1 MVPREPLIRLR
12 EYLANV
18 GRTSLPN
25 YNRIIE
31 GCPNFHRLNDSDE
44 RSYVKGCFH
53 QFVFF
58 PWNQDIF
65 RVFDLFRNVF
75 HLKNRL
81 SLIEPDKFL
90 GRTPEDECTS
100 RVAFQFYPSGQG
112 FLNRHQDPVNYH
124 QLTVPTVVMS
134 QKGIDFKGGGAYVE
148 TASNQRLILDDTADI
163 GDVIYFN
170 AEVVHGVEKID
181 PDDGQSHWLDF
192 KGRWMAL
199 VAVNKLESNSRIN
212 NAIDLDLEG
221 RR

>member
-1 MVPREPLIRLR
+1 MFSRDIITLTVTPRIGDDGLLRKIREGLLQGDTFIVKGMVAREPLIRLR
-12 EYLANV
+12 DYLATI

-25 YNRIIE
+25 YLRINE

-90 GRTPEDECTS
+90 GRKPEDECTS
-100 RVAFQFYPSGQG
+100 RVAFQFYPRGQG

-124 QLTVPTVVMS
+124 QLTVPTVVM
-134 QKGIDFKGGGAYVE
+134 
-148 TASNQRLILDDTADI
+148 
-163 GDVIYFN
+163 
-170 AEVVHGVEKID
+170 
-181 PDDGQSHWLDF
+181 
-192 KGRWMAL
+192 
-199 VAVNKLESNSRIN
+199 
-212 NAIDLDLEG
+212 
-221 RR
+221 